1 MRIVNALVAAG
12 FLCLM
17 PVAGFRGSLAEPS
30 LSAAHAWAVS
40 SCILSC
46 YDYGVSIGCIPDPGE
61 HYAMVEGDTHEYQ
74 GGPHSSCFPGSCDL
88 KHPACENETLAFE
101 EVKDAI
107 RSGASR
113 SEYVRLADKHMGV
126 VAIHGD
132 AVSMYGCSGDLVA
145 HIPFAAVGA
154 S

>member
-1 MRIVNALVAAG
+1 MRIVKALVAAG

-17 PVAGFRGSLAEPS
+17 PVAGFHGNLAGPS
-30 LSAAHAWAVS
+30 LSAAHAWAAS

-46 YDYGVSIGCIPDPGE
+46 YDYRVSVGCIPDPGQ
-61 HYAMVEGDTHEYQ
+61 HYAPTEGDTHEY
-74 GGPHSSCFPGSCDL
+74 GGGWHYSCVSGTCPE
-88 KHPACENETLAFE
+88 KHAACESETFAFE

-107 RSGASR
+107 RSRASR
-113 SEYVRLADKHMGV
+113 SEYVRLAEKHVGV
-126 VAIHGD
+126 VAISGD
-132 AVSMYGCSGDLVA
+132 AVLMYGCSGDLVA